1 MVQQN
6 QDVNHSYL
14 LMSPENLKVICT
26 SYEIQSHHKAVAN
39 NIYEFLSSVTLGA
52 VNTLVEK
59 VEHPFL
65 FQSNIEDL
73 TPVFQRGATAQSF
86 LPGYVQLPNYD

>member
-1 MVQQN
+1 MK
-6 QDVNHSYL
+6 Y
-14 LMSPENLKVICT
+14 KVIT
-26 SYEIQSHHKAVAN
+26 KPLPIISMS
-39 NIYEFLSSVTLGA
+39 FLSSVTLGA

-65 FQSNIEDL
+65 FQSNIEEL